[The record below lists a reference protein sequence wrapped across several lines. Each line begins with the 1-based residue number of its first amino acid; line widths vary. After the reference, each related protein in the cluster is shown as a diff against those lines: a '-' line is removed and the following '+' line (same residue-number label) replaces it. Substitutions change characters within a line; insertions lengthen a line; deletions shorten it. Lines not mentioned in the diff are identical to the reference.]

1 MEFRRDRG
9 IEVKGVPDFWFR
21 VQLAEFRFLGLDYDG
36 TLAPF
41 HVDPLEARPFP
52 GVKETLKAIHE
63 TGSTILAIIS
73 GRPVI
78 EVQHLLGN
86 LKINLIGSHGF
97 ELLRPDGTLL
107 ERHRSLNQQEGLR
120 KARDLAI
127 RLGVE
132 KKLEPKI
139 ASIAFHTRG
148 MNHEQASRLQEQV
161 SAAWL
166 DLSDAHE
173 LECRKFNGGI
183 EIRATGWHKGDAL
196 SSLLTVQP
204 DGMFAVYVGDD
215 ETDEDAF
222 RRIRTHGVG
231 IKVGTPAIP
240 TAALGFLEDCQA
252 VRDFLNTWLAITS
265 RPDQKGESVWTKP
278 GS

>member
-1 MEFRRDRG
+1 MEFRRDRE
-9 IEVKGVPDFWFR
+9 IEFMNVPDFWTR
-21 VQLAEFRFLGLDYDG
+21 VRSAEFRFLGLDYDG

-52 GVKETLKAIHE
+52 GVKETLKALQE
-63 TGSTILAIIS
+63 TKNTTLAIIS
-73 GRPVI
+73 GRPVV

-86 LKINLIGSHGF
+86 LGITIVGSHGF
-97 ELLRPDGTLL
+97 ELLRTDGALL
-107 ERHRSLNQQEGLR
+107 NKQPSVKQQEGLR
-120 KARDLAI
+120 KARNLAI

-148 MNHEQASRLQEQV
+148 MNHELCSRLQEQI

-196 SSLLTVQP
+196 SSLLAVQP
-204 DGMFAVYVGDD
+204 GGTFAVYIGDD

-222 RRIRTHGVG
+222 RRIQTYGVG
-231 IKVGTPAIP
+231 LKVGTPAVP
-240 TAALGFLEDCQA
+240 TAALGFLADCQA
-252 VRDFLNTWLAITS
+252 VFDFLTTWLTITS
-265 RPDQKGESVWTKP
+265 TAQKGEVIWIQR

>member
-1 MEFRRDRG
+1 MKFQRNREV
-9 IEVKGVPDFWFR
+9 EVKGVADFWVR
-21 VQLAEFRFLGLDYDG
+21 VRSAVSRFLGLDYDG

-41 HVDPLEARPFP
+41 HVDPLEARPVP
-52 GVKETLKAIHE
+52 GVKEAIRAIHE
-63 TGSTILAIIS
+63 TGSTTVVVIS

-86 LKINLIGSHGF
+86 LGIILIGSHGF

-107 ERHRSLNQQEGLR
+107 ERHPRADQQEGLR
-120 KARDLAI
+120 KARDTATK
-127 RLGVE
+127 LGVAR
-132 KKLEPKI
+132 KLESKI
-139 ASIAFHTRG
+139 ASVAFHTRG
-148 MNHEQASRLQEQV
+148 MSDDMASRLEAEV

-166 DLSDAHE
+166 DLGHAHD

-196 SSLLTVQP
+196 ASLLAVQP
-204 DGMFAVYVGDD
+204 DGTFAVYVGDD

-222 RRIRTHGVG
+222 RRVQSHGVG

-240 TAALGFLEDCQA
+240 TAALGFLEDCQL
-252 VRDFLNTWLAITS
+252 VPDFLTTWLAMTS
-265 RPDQKGESVWTKP
+265 RLER
-278 GS
+278 